1 MAVAGRPMSLLEW
14 SLLGLLSMVWGATFF
29 FAEIALVELSP
40 AWIVLLRVGLAATAL
55 QLVMRLAGQ
64 GVPMTPL
71 LFAQFAVMGCLN
83 NVLPFSL
90 IFWSQTAIDS
100 SLAAILNAT
109 TPFWVVLLAHFLTA
123 DERATPQKIAGILIG
138 WSGVVVMVGPGLLS
152 GLGADLLP
160 QLAVLAATFCYASS
174 GIWARRFR
182 GLPPLAGAAWQL
194 TASTVIMAP
203 LVLATQPWPAFGTL
217 LPATWA
223 AVLALALV
231 GTAFAYVL
239 FFRILATAGA
249 TNLLLVTFLIPITAV
264 ALGGLLLGE
273 RLAAGEVTGM
283 ALILAGLAV
292 IDGRILRPIRQ
303 SLGKGAG

>member
-1 MAVAGRPMSLLEW
+1 MAVGGSMSRLEW
-14 SLLGLLSMVWGATFF
+14 SLLALLSMVWGTTFF
-29 FAEIALVELSP
+29 LAEIALVELSP
-40 AWIVLLRVGLAATAL
+40 AWLVLLRVGLAALAL

-64 GVPMTPL
+64 AVPMTPR
-71 LFAQFAVMGCLN
+71 LFAAFAVMGLLN

-123 DERATPQKIAGILIG
+123 DERATPQKVAGIAIG
-138 WSGVVVMVGPGLLS
+138 WGGVVVMVGPGLLG

-160 QLAVLAATFCYASS
+160 QLAVLAATLCYALS
-174 GIWARRFR
+174 GLWARRFR

-194 TASTVIMAP
+194 TASTLLIAP
-203 LVLATQPWPAFGTL
+203 LILATQPQPAFTEL

-223 AVLALALV
+223 AILALSLV

-249 TNLLLVTFLIPITAV
+249 TNLLLVTLLIPVTAV
-264 ALGGLLLGE
+264 ALGGLFLGE
-273 RLAAGEVTGM
+273 RLAAGEVMGM
-283 ALILAGLAV
+283 AMILAGLAV

-303 SLGKGAG
+303 TFGKGAG